1 MRLVA
6 GTVYALRIPF
16 VEAFR
21 HSATERVCSESVVV
35 RVADEAGCEGFGEG
49 APRPYVTG
57 ERVETVLD
65 HLTRVLWPG
74 VVGRELPR
82 LGGPDD
88 LAAIDALIPEV
99 AESGVLAAHASRAA
113 IELAILDC
121 VLRRQGASLAA
132 LLAPCRPRV
141 VYSGVLTA
149 GRLET
154 TLRHAR
160 QMRLVGFGQ
169 IKVKVGGDDD
179 VARLRAVREAV
190 GPEVSLRVDANGAW
204 TLDRALEVLEA
215 MAPVGVAAAEQPLP
229 RGPVGELRRLRE
241 ASPIPLMADESLLT
255 AADADALI
263 REHAVDYVNVRVS
276 KCGGLRRSL
285 GIARRAAEA
294 GLGIQVGSQVGE
306 TAILSAAGRHLAAHL
321 PEVAFVEGS
330 YGALLL
336 TEDVAAEGVRF
347 GHRGEAALLTG
358 PGLGVRV
365 LTDRLR
371 RYARQVV
378 ELPGAGG

>member
-6 GTVYALRIPF
+6 GTVYALRIRF

-21 HSATERVCSESVVV
+21 HSATERACSDSVVV
-35 RVADEAGCEGFGEG
+35 RVVDEAGCEGFGEG
-49 APRPYVTG
+49 VPRPYVTG
-57 ERVETVLD
+57 ERVETVLH
-65 HLTRVLWPG
+65 HLARVLWPG
-74 VVGRELPR
+74 IAGRELPR
-82 LGGPDD
+82 LAGPAD
-88 LAAIDALIPEV
+88 LAAVDALIPEV
-99 AESGVLAAHASRAA
+99 ADPGVLAAHASRAA
-113 IELAILDC
+113 LELAILDC
-121 VLRRQGASLAA
+121 VLRRQGMSLAA
-132 LLAPCRPRV
+132 LLPPRRPRV
-141 VYSGVLTA
+141 VYSGVLTGGA
-149 GRLET
+149 LET

-160 QMRLVGFGQ
+160 QMRLVGLGQ
-169 IKVKVGGDDD
+169 IKVKVGGEDD
-179 VARLRAVREAV
+179 VTRVQAVREAV

-204 TLDRALEVLEA
+204 TPAGARAVLA
-215 MAPVGVAAAEQPLP
+215 AIAPVGVVAVEQPLP
-229 RGPVGELRRLRE
+229 RGPVTDLRRLRE

-263 REHAVDYVNVRVS
+263 RAHAVDYVNVRVS
-276 KCGGLRRSL
+276 KCGGLWRSL

-336 TEDVAAEGVRF
+336 TEDVAADGVRF
-347 GHRGEAALLTG
+347 GHRGEAPLLTG

-365 LTDRLR
+365 LEERLR

-378 ELPGAGG
+378 ELPGGGG